1 MSVMRVLVAIVIV
14 VAALAVAAFG
24 WANRYPE
31 IAPIEP
37 PESSVFA
44 AELVEKGEAL
54 AGIGDCVVCHTGPS
68 GEPFAGGLELATP
81 FGTIYSTN
89 ITPDANAGIGK
100 WSEKAFVRAM
110 HEGVDRAGD
119 YLYPAFPYDHFAKVS
134 VEDVRAIYAFIMTRE
149 PVAATPPENEL
160 RFPFNIRILVAG
172 WNLLFLDRGRFV
184 PDATQDD
191 EWNRGAYLVQGL
203 GHCGAC
209 HTPRNAFGA
218 EKLNSRFAGGEAE
231 GWEAPPLIAVS
242 PDRIPWKQESLV
254 NYLFDGWDEH
264 HGIAAGPMAP
274 VVNHLFE
281 QSEDDVFAMAAYIAS
296 LQRAAPSAAQAEQAV
311 ARAAELEW
319 GADEVPDP
327 ADTPDDPVL
336 QHGEQAFFDQC
347 ATCHKEGTG
356 SAQPVLLALTVT
368 LHAPDPRNII
378 HIIFDGI
385 RPPLGAVRRS
395 MPGFGAA
402 ITDTDIADLLIYIRW
417 RFTDLPPWNDVRA
430 RVDAKRASW

>member
-1 MSVMRVLVAIVIV
+1 MSATRVLVAAVIV
-14 VAALAVAAFG
+14 VAASAIVAFL
-24 WANRYPE
+24 WASRYPE
-31 IAPIEP
+31 IAAIEP
-37 PESSVFA
+37 PERSAFDP
-44 AELVEKGEAL
+44 ELIEKGEAL
-54 AGIGDCVVCHTGPS
+54 TGLGDCIVCHTGPR
-68 GEPFAGGLELATP
+68 GEPFAGGLELQTP
-81 FGTIYSTN
+81 FGVIYSTN
-89 ITPDANAGIGK
+89 ITPNADTGIGV
-100 WSEKAFVRAM
+100 WSEEAFRRAM
-110 HEGVDRAGD
+110 HEGIDREGN
-119 YLYPAFPYDHFAKVS
+119 YLYPAFPYNHFTKVMA
-134 VEDVRAIYAFIMTRE
+134 EDVRAIYAYMMTRR
-149 PVAATPPENEL
+149 PVDATPPANKL
-160 RFPFNIRILVAG
+160 RFPFNIRMLVGG
-172 WNLLFLDRGRFV
+172 WNLLFLDRSRYT
-184 PDATQDD
+184 PDPSQDD

-218 EKLNSRFAGGEAE
+218 EKLSQRFAGGEAE
-231 GWEAPPLIAVS
+231 GWEAPALLTVA
-242 PDRIPWKQESLV
+242 PDRIPWVKEPLV
-254 NYLFDGWDEH
+254 NYLFDGWDEK

-274 VVNHLFE
+274 VVNQLYE
-281 QSEDDVFAMAAYIAS
+281 QSEDDVFAMAAYLAS
-296 LQRAAPSAAQAEQAV
+296 MQDTVPSAEASERAV
-311 ARAAELEW
+311 ARARRLEW
-319 GADEVPDP
+319 GENEVPNP
-327 ADTPDDPVL
+327 ADTPDEAVL
-336 QHGEQAFFDQC
+336 QRGEQAFFDQC

>member
-1 MSVMRVLVAIVIV
+1 MAIVIV
-14 VAALAVAAFG
+14 GAALAVAAFG

-37 PESSVFA
+37 TESSIFA
-44 AELVEKGEAL
+44 AELIERGEAL
-54 AGIGDCVVCHTGPS
+54 AGLGDCDVCHTGPS
-68 GEPFAGGLELATP
+68 GDLFAGGLELATP
-81 FGTIYSTN
+81 FGTLYTTN
-89 ITPDANAGIGK
+89 ITPDAESGIGT
-100 WSEKAFVRAM
+100 WSEEAFVRAM
-110 HEGVDRAGD
+110 HEGVDREGN
-119 YLYPAFPYDHFAKVS
+119 YLYPAFPYDHFTKVR

-160 RFPFNIRILVAG
+160 GFPFNIRILVAG
-172 WNLLFLDRGRFV
+172 WNLLFLDRGAYVADDSR
-184 PDATQDD
+184 DD

-218 EKLNSRFAGGEAE
+218 EKLGSRFAGGEAE
-231 GWEAPPLIAVS
+231 GWEAPSLIAVS
-242 PDRIPWKQESLV
+242 PDRVPWQQEPLA

-296 LQRAAPSAAQAEQAV
+296 LPVTAPSEEQAERTV
-311 ARAAELEW
+311 AHAAELEW

-327 ADTPDDPVL
+327 ADTPDDPAL
-336 QHGEQAFFDQC
+336 QHGEQVFFDQC
-347 ATCHKEGTG
+347 ADCHKVGT
-356 SAQPVLLALTVT
+356 SSDQPVLLALTGTV
-368 LHAPDPRNII
+368 HAPDPRNII

-385 RPPLGAVRRS
+385 RPPLGAIRRS
-395 MPGFGAA
+395 MPGFGAS
-402 ITDTDIADLLIYIRW
+402 ITDEDIADLLIYMRW
-417 RFTDLPPWNDVRA
+417 RFTDLPPWQDVRS
-430 RVDAKRASW
+430 RVDAKRANW